1 MKLLVTGAAQL
12 NEVQLKTL
20 SEMGNEVFFMQ
31 LEKDEVPLPYEEIE
45 GVICNGLFLFHEIED
60 FKNLKYIQITS
71 AGYDRVPMEY
81 VAEKGIKIYN
91 AKGVYS
97 IPMAEF
103 AIGSVLKIYKDM
115 DFFYENQKNGTWEKS
130 KNIRE
135 LWNKNVCIVGCGS
148 IGTECAKRFSAFGCN
163 VFGIDSFLKKEEHFS
178 KIYSPDEIEKIIPN
192 ADIVILTLPLTAET
206 YHFVGEKELSAMQ
219 ENAILVNLARGAIID
234 TAALLN
240 ELEKERIFAVL
251 DVFEE
256 EPLQKDSLFWKLKN
270 VIITPHNSFAGE
282 KNAERLWDVIKT
294 NFEHWKYIQ
303 QN

>member
-31 LEKDEVPLPYEEIE
+31 FEKDEVPLPYEEIE
-45 GVICNGLFLFHEIED
+45 GVICNGLFLFHKIED
-60 FKNLKYIQITS
+60 FKNLRYIQITS

-103 AIGSVLKIYKDM
+103 AIGSVLKIYKSM
-115 DFFYENQKNGTWEKS
+115 DFFFENQKNGIWEKS
-130 KNIRE
+130 RNIRE
-135 LWNKNVCIVGCGS
+135 LWNKNVCIVGCGN

-163 VFGIDSFLKKEEHFS
+163 VFGVDAFLKKEEHFS
-178 KIYSPDEIEKIIPN
+178 KIYSPDEIQKILPYS
-192 ADIVILTLPLTAET
+192 DIVILTLPLTERT
-206 YHFVGEKELSAMQ
+206 FHIFGENELSLMKDGAVL
-219 ENAILVNLARGAIID
+219 INLARGAIVD
-234 TAALLN
+234 TAALIN
-240 ELEKERIFAVL
+240 ELKKERIFAVL

-256 EPLQKDSLFWKLKN
+256 EPLQKESPLWKLKN
-270 VIITPHNSFAGE
+270 VLITPHNSFAGE
-282 KNAERLWDVIKT
+282 HNSERLWNVILNNVK
-294 NFEHWKYIQ
+294 EKAIK
-303 QN
+303 